1 LEETWFIKQSHPKT
15 ILFIHSKGAF
25 NYINALLTIMQNIYI
40 FAYAEYSLQFK
51 IKITKDIFL
60 NGKAYTFFVTLT

>member
-25 NYINALLTIMQNIYI
+25 NYINALLSIMQNICRI
-40 FAYAEYSLQFK
+40 
-51 IKITKDIFL
+51 
-60 NGKAYTFFVTLT
+60 